1 MSRVRTITFRAEEAR
16 ITERLQ
22 RIREQFG
29 LISDAAAVRFAVRLV
44 ARMGAEDVVRLLNQ
58 SNQTE
63 VER

>member
-1 MSRVRTITFRAEEAR
+1 MSRVRTITFRAEEPDNRA
-16 ITERLQ
+16 LQ

-44 ARMGAEDVVRLLNQ
+44 ARMGAEDVVRLLAQ